1 MTVSIMTPLSTL
13 TRLVNKKFL
22 RLQKSVKLRLCHK
35 VNDSYNFMAL
45 LFHKASKNFTGGAAQ
60 NMMNILQD
68 LKSWSGRLSKIL
80 FFMLCNFIIMED
92 VLNFTKKKD
101 CWIII
106 LLKISLL
113 FCNFFYW
120 LIYRTRGVIRRLFS
134 RLKYYYSI
142 CCQFTKLFSRLIWH
156 VIDSTI
162 FLLFITRRV
171 PNEWHLLVNK

>member
-1 MTVSIMTPLSTL
+1 MIRIISWLSYFIKQVRISLANYDEYFARFEVLKWCWYYQRFCSSCFVTL
-13 TRLVNKKFL
+13 LSWTFSSFEFHEKK
-22 RLQKSVKLRLCHK
+22 
-35 VNDSYNFMAL
+35 
-45 LFHKASKNFTGGAAQ
+45 
-60 NMMNILQD
+60 
-68 LKSWSGRLSKIL
+68 
-80 FFMLCNFIIMED
+80 
-92 VLNFTKKKD
+92 

-106 LLKISLL
+106 LLMGKTKTLLKISLL

>member
-1 MTVSIMTPLSTL
+1 MIRIISWLSYFIKQVRISLAEQRKIWWIFCKIWSPEVVDYQRFCFSCFVTL
-13 TRLVNKKFL
+13 LSWRTFWISRKKRL
-22 RLQKSVKLRLCHK
+22 
-35 VNDSYNFMAL
+35 
-45 LFHKASKNFTGGAAQ
+45 
-60 NMMNILQD
+60 
-68 LKSWSGRLSKIL
+68 
-80 FFMLCNFIIMED
+80 
-92 VLNFTKKKD
+92 